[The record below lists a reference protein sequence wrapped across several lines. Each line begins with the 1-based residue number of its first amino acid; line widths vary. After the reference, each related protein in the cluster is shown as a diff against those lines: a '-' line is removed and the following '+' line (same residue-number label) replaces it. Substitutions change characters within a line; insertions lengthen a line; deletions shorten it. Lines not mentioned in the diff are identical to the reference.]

1 MRTNKKLQNEIGG
14 LKTLGR
20 IIEAYQE
27 IAALRMRKVKKSV
40 LQNRDFLAGLNEIY
54 GEIMSQYKGH
64 ASLKKGKKVEVRP
77 TVNRT
82 VSVLLSANT
91 GLYGDIVKKTY
102 DLFFEHVSKD
112 DTDIVIVGRYG
123 RKVYETASTDKP
135 FQYFDFSDSGKDVEN
150 TKKILEYILK
160 YEHIIVYHGYFRDIL
175 SQVALMTPITGSNM
189 FTETDKEVQ
198 GIKSIYEPSIEEVLT
213 FFEKE
218 ILAAIFEQ
226 SIYETSLS
234 KFASRMVSLDRA
246 TENIRH
252 RLKETDFKI
261 RKLKH
266 SVSNRNQLGLM
277 SGMQLWN
284 SGEK

>member
-1 MRTNKKLQNEIGG
+1 M
-14 LKTLGR
+14 GR

-27 IAALRMRKVKKSV
+27 IAALRMRRVKKSV
-40 LQNRDFLAGLNEIY
+40 LQNREFLAGLNEIY
-54 GEIMSQYKGH
+54 GEIMSQYKER
-64 ASLKKGKKVEVRP
+64 ASVKKGKKVEVRP
-77 TVNRT
+77 TINKT
-82 VSVLLSANT
+82 VSVLLSSNT

-102 DLFFEHVSKD
+102 DLFLEHILKD
-112 DTDIVIVGRYG
+112 DTDVVIVGRYG
-123 RKVYETASTDKP
+123 RKVYEASSLSKP

-198 GIKSIYEPSIEEVLT
+198 GVKSIYEPSIEEVLT

-218 ILAAIFEQ
+218 ILASIFEQ

-246 TENIRH
+246 TENIRQ
-252 RLKETDFKI
+252 RLKTTDFKI
-261 RKLKH
+261 RKMKH
-266 SVSNRNQLGLM
+266 SISNRNQLSLM
-277 SGMQLWN
+277 SGMQLW
-284 SGEK
+284 SSAKK